1 MNIEYTENVSKQKWD
16 EIVRNSENG
25 YFFHTPAWAKIL
37 EETYGYQIATR
48 LYKIEG
54 NEVLIPIM
62 EGKKYGFYYYDS
74 IPLGYGGIFSTS
86 DIPSEAFQK
95 ILKNIVGG
103 RHLLFGLSL
112 PPFSNFSIREDS
124 SIRQVNSEWNYT
136 HVLSLEKGF
145 EYLWKNKFKQTNR
158 TAVRKAEK
166 NRIEI
171 LNGNSLQNF
180 REYYELYVETSKRWG
195 YKKPQHPLRLYENM
209 CKFGLPHVQLRLA
222 VKDDKVIAGLV
233 SFYYSKIVF
242 YWGSALLEEYADK
255 RPTNLL
261 LKDSIEHACEEGYK
275 YYNFGASGNLD
286 GVRKFKEGFGAER
299 VALKKYRAVSR
310 LGGLVSKLL
319 RR

>member
-1 MNIEYTENVSKQKWD
+1 MNIEYTENVPEQKWD
-16 EIVRNSENG
+16 EIVRNSENS

-37 EETYGYQIATR
+37 EETYGYRIATR
-48 LYKIEG
+48 LYEIEG
-54 NEVLIPIM
+54 NEVLIPLM
-62 EGKKYGFYYYDS
+62 DCKKYGFRYYDS
-74 IPLGYGGIFSTS
+74 MPLGYGGIFPVSNIS
-86 DIPSEAFQK
+86 SETLK
-95 ILKNIVGG
+95 MILKYIVGG
-103 RHLLFGLSL
+103 RHLSFRLSL

-124 SIRQVNSEWNYT
+124 SIRQVDSEWNYT
-136 HVLSLEKGF
+136 HMLPLEKGF

-171 LNGNSLQNF
+171 LNGNSLQDF
-180 REYYELYVETSKRWG
+180 RGYYQLYADVSKRWG

-222 VKDDKVIAGLV
+222 IKDDKVIAGLV
-233 SFYYSKIVF
+233 SFYYSEIVF
-242 YWGSALLEEYADK
+242 YCISAYLEEYNIY

-275 YYNFGASGNLD
+275 YYNFGASGNLE
-286 GVRKFKEGFGAER
+286 GVRKFKESFGAER
-299 VALKKYRAVSR
+299 VDLKHYVVQSR
-310 LGGLVSKLL
+310 LGRLAKMVL